1 MTTSPDRGRVRNLS
15 LGRADRL
22 RPASILASSGVASI
36 IALLIGVEVSTD
48 FDFMSLIQVMTMIVA
63 WISVALAVLRL
74 LACVTPQRQP
84 STLLPHAQL
93 PTYTVIVPLFHEAHM
108 VSGLIS
114 TLSSL
119 DYPTEKLDI
128 IFACESGDLGTVAAA
143 EALAQPPF
151 RVLVVPP
158 TIPDGEPQ
166 TKPRA
171 LNYALARS
179 HGELV
184 TIFDAEDRPHPQQLR
199 QAASA
204 FAAHPQWMALQAPLH
219 YFNTQDSLLAAQFGL
234 EYAGLFQVLLPFFD
248 KTGLPFPLG
257 GTSNHM
263 RREALDAV
271 GGWDAYNVTE
281 DADLAFRLAAYG
293 GGIGW
298 ISAPTQEEAVS
309 RIRPWH
315 RQRSRWLKGY
325 IQTWMV
331 HMNAPLSGGWRRV
344 VMLQLTL
351 GLSLLS
357 VLFFAPIMVLLGLVG
372 AAKLLGITD
381 AVIPAI
387 YLWTLGFSLIC
398 GMAVGALGA
407 IRAGQPHLLRHVP
420 LMPVYW
426 MLLFTPLMQALAEL
440 QTRPFHWHKTEHGV
454 TGAPPDPPD
463 KDACLINGPKY

>member
-74 LACVTPQRQP
+74 LACITPQREP
-84 STLLPHAQL
+84 SKRLPHAQL

-128 IFACESGDLGTVAAA
+128 IFACESGDLGTIAAA

-184 TIFDAEDRPHPQQLR
+184 TIFDAEDRPHSQQLR

-263 RREALDAV
+263 R
-271 GGWDAYNVTE
+271 
-281 DADLAFRLAAYG
+281 
-293 GGIGW
+293 
-298 ISAPTQEEAVS
+298 
-309 RIRPWH
+309 
-315 RQRSRWLKGY
+315 
-325 IQTWMV
+325 
-331 HMNAPLSGGWRRV
+331 
-344 VMLQLTL
+344 
-351 GLSLLS
+351 GL
-357 VLFFAPIMVLLGLVG
+357 M
-372 AAKLLGITD
+372 
-381 AVIPAI
+381 
-387 YLWTLGFSLIC
+387 
-398 GMAVGALGA
+398 
-407 IRAGQPHLLRHVP
+407 
-420 LMPVYW
+420 
-426 MLLFTPLMQALAEL
+426 
-440 QTRPFHWHKTEHGV
+440 
-454 TGAPPDPPD
+454 
-463 KDACLINGPKY
+463 